1 MTLILIILL
10 CNTSLFIALLIN
22 TATIAKSNEKQLNI
36 IKADNQTWKD
46 EVRSELNFLKHN
58 SVYIE
63 RWLKSSILQKKEH
76 TDLLKIICNYSET
89 SNLWIIA
96 LQDLLHKNK

>member
-46 EVRSELNFLKHN
+46 EVRSELNFLKYN

-63 RWLKSSILQKKEH
+63 RW
-76 TDLLKIICNYSET
+76 
-89 SNLWIIA
+89 
-96 LQDLLHKNK
+96 QDLLHKNK